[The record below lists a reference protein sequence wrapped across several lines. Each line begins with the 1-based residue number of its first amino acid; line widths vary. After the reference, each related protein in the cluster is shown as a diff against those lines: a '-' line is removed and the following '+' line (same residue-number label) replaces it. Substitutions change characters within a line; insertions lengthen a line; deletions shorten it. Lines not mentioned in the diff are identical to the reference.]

1 MISVGIDV
9 SKGKSTIYVLKPYG
23 EIVCSPFEIQHV
35 EKYLEDFHNLL
46 EKLDREIRIVM
57 EATGI
62 YHLPVL
68 TFLHDKGYFVS
79 VINPFAMKKYV
90 KDNNIR
96 GAKIDK
102 FDSIMITNYGIE
114 MSLEEFT
121 EEYLVWA
128 EKKKYQRSR
137 SKAEAVYELASN
149 GIPTLSLI
157 LTRMQVL
164 TKSLPEY
171 STVREVTVHT
181 S

>member
-1 MISVGIDV
+1 M
-9 SKGKSTIYVLKPYG
+9 
-23 EIVCSPFEIQHV
+23 CSPFEIQHV

-79 VINPFAMKKYV
+79 VINPFAMKKYA

-121 EEYLVWA
+121 
-128 EKKKYQRSR
+128 
-137 SKAEAVYELASN
+137 
-149 GIPTLSLI
+149 
-157 LTRMQVL
+157 
-164 TKSLPEY
+164 
-171 STVREVTVHT
+171 
-181 S
+181 